1 MAREL
6 KEKTMKIPYKFE
18 LMGKTIVVRFVTELL
33 QESDALGQ
41 ACYRTGE
48 IKILDNSPTYKITE
62 DQQFSQWGSCHEK
75 CFDGLMGSLKRKHGK
90 LTRPEQWTPAE
101 IRDYR
106 LCAIGGKHEKHRN
119 DGDRG

>member
-1 MAREL
+1 
-6 KEKTMKIPYKFE
+6 MKIPYEFE

-62 DQQFSQWGSCHEK
+62 EQQMHTFLHELVHWILYQLRK
-75 CFDGLMGSLKRKHGK
+75 DDLRKDEDFVDMFADLLMQTLK
-90 LTRPEQWTPAE
+90 TM
-101 IRDYR
+101 R
-106 LCAIGGKHEKHRN
+106 L
-119 DGDRG
+119 